1 MTRRTVIVTDGEQ
14 RAALAVVRSLGAAGY
29 RCVVAASSGGSI
41 AGGSRFCARSVAVP
55 DALQR
60 PDDFADAIV
69 ALSAGEYASVVIP
82 IAEAAVLAILPIRY
96 RLLPA
101 VVPFPDL
108 PTFNALSD
116 KQKLLEEASKL
127 GIAVPTQAVVSH
139 PSSVESVDLL
149 ALRYPIVL
157 KPARSVGGNAG
168 ERAKLGV
175 SYAADAHELRRKIL
189 SLPAVAFPLLLQQR
203 VVGPGTG
210 IFLFLWDG
218 EVRARFAH
226 RRLCEKPPSGG
237 VSVYCESISA
247 DEGLVERSRE
257 LLERFGWCGVA
268 MVEYKRD
275 RETGQPYLMEV
286 NGRFWGS
293 LQLAVDAGVDFPRLL
308 VASALG
314 ELVERQTSYRV
325 GVRSRWWWGQVDHLV
340 GRVRRHATAAPIPP
354 GTLSLMRALGDLLFG
369 PFRRSDYEEVF
380 WWNDPRPFWNETV
393 RWIGA
398 R

>member
-29 RCVVAASSGGSI
+29 RCVVAASSPGSI
-41 AGGSRFCARSVAVP
+41 AEGSRFCARRATVP
-55 DALQR
+55 DALKR
-60 PDDFADAIV
+60 PDEFAGAIV
-69 ALSAGEYASVVIP
+69 ALAAEECASVVIP
-82 IAEAAVLAILPIRY
+82 IAEAAVLAILPIRG

-108 PTFNALSD
+108 PTFSALSD
-116 KQKLLEEASKL
+116 KKKLLDEASKL
-127 GIAVPTQAVVSH
+127 GIAVPTQVVVSRAA
-139 PSSVESVDLL
+139 SLDSVDLL
-149 ALRYPIVL
+149 GLRYPIVL

-168 ERAKLGV
+168 ERAKFGV
-175 SYAADAHELRRKIL
+175 SYAADQDELQRKIRA
-189 SLPAVAFPLLLQQR
+189 LPAAAFPLLLQQR
-203 VVGPGTG
+203 VVGSGTG
-210 IFLFLWDG
+210 IFLLLWNG

-226 RRLCEKPPSGG
+226 RRLSEKPPSGG

-247 DEGLVERSRE
+247 DEALVERSRE

-275 RETGQPYLMEV
+275 RQTGQPYLMEA

-293 LQLAVDAGVDFPRLL
+293 LQLAIDAGVDFPRLL
-308 VASALG
+308 VACALG
-314 ELVERQTSYRV
+314 EPVEQQTSYRV
-325 GVRSRWWWGQVDHLV
+325 GVRSRWWWGQVDHVV
-340 GRVRRHATAAPIPP
+340 GRVRRRATAASIPP
-354 GTLSLMRALGDLLFG
+354 GTRSLTRALVDLLCG
-369 PFRRSDYEEVF
+369 PFRRGDYEEVL